1 MYCKQKMAS
10 FQLLSKIVELL
21 LYFTSF
27 LPEKCEAV
35 FGGGRKVNLR
45 NFNGVMLVSLCYHI
59 KFYFH
64 SGIMRTRCATDV
76 AL

>member
-1 MYCKQKMAS
+1 
-10 FQLLSKIVELL
+10 VEL
-21 LYFTSF
+21 FAVFHKF

-35 FGGGRKVNLR
+35 FGGVRGGGRKVNLR
-45 NFNGVMLVSLCYHI
+45 NFNSVMLVSLCYHI